1 MQGSSAQQVSGIQTL
16 ADDVQQVQ
24 GSTRQNV
31 FETIFTQGVQHLGTQ
46 HLGAQHL
53 GAQHLGTQHLGAQQS
68 SQASA
73 ELVVKA
79 IPESTSN
86 IAAKNLQKDLVLNI
100 IVPFGKLELECI
112 RVFRILNPA

>member
-1 MQGSSAQQVSGIQTL
+1 M
-16 ADDVQQVQ
+16 QQVQ

-31 FETIFTQGVQHLGTQ
+31 FETIFTHGVQHLGTQ
-46 HLGAQHL
+46 HLGTQHL
-53 GAQHLGTQHLGAQQS
+53 GAQHLGAQQS

-86 IAAKNLQKDLVLNI
+86 IAAKNLQKNLELNI
-100 IVPFGKLELECI
+100 VVPFGKLELEC
-112 RVFRILNPA
+112 RHVFLILNPA